1 MRTPIVSLICAALS
15 IPHAAELAARQP
27 ATLPPVPFEDV
38 GACPFEGCVY
48 RDWTAKEAAVVR
60 VSGRP
65 DARVAFRV
73 QRGERVT
80 ALTGVVITTSP
91 GRVRFRERTMLS
103 TASGPI
109 EITPEETLYLLTYQG
124 EGFTKA
130 WFRGRLYTDVDAS
143 AFYNARCDT
152 RPAGCIGRTVEQW
165 TAQWWVQIRNRS
177 GKVGWTNQPEKFDGK
192 DALG

>member
-1 MRTPIVSLICAALS
+1 MRTLTLSLICAALTVLQ
-15 IPHAAELAARQP
+15 AVQLAARQP
-27 ATLPPVPFEDV
+27 APLPPAPFEDV

-48 RDWTAKEAAVVR
+48 REWTAKEAAVVR
-60 VSGRP
+60 VSRRP

-91 GRVRFRERTMLS
+91 GRVRFRERTTLS

-109 EITPEETLYLLTYQG
+109 EITPEDTLYLLTYQG

-130 WFRGRLYTDVDAS
+130 WFGGRLYTDVDAS

-152 RPAGCIGRTVEQW
+152 RPAGCIGRIVEQW
-165 TAQWWVQIRNRS
+165 KSEWWVQVQNRS
-177 GKVGWTNQPEKFDGK
+177 GKVGWINQPEKFDGK